1 MGILSGL
8 GHLLGSKP
16 PPEKSLRLAIEH
28 AVEAVD
34 PRLKAVSDYE
44 RRLAPA
50 VSHALG
56 HCAALA
62 EQVPGPVDIDS
73 RAFAADPLVHAL
85 FAAPDDIADM
95 LGKSRELREFLA
107 DPAHAMHDELF
118 ALLGMRRRE
127 KAIAGMAVNGDVVQ
141 HGVAQRLL
149 YFADHTLAELGT
161 GHEATRQ
168 RLQAAAFDG
177 LARGFADRVEELRRE
192 QREARTAWQ
201 TERAAG
207 GGRRQLLEARQQKA
221 IAALAPER
229 LLDEFA
235 KWLATSE
242 QRLYLKPNEVRVD
255 RMGVIATADAN
266 GDDASTLSFPELVGR
281 DRRHWIVL
289 VARIRRDDA
298 RAALLR
304 QEQANRYLTI

>member
-16 PPEKSLRLAIEH
+16 PPEKALRLAIEH
-28 AVEAVD
+28 AVDAVD

-50 VSHALG
+50 VGHALG
-56 HCAALA
+56 HCEALA
-62 EQVPGPVDIDS
+62 AQVPGPVDINS

-85 FAAPDDIADM
+85 FATPDDIADM
-95 LGKSRELREFLA
+95 LGKSRELREFMA
-107 DPAHAMHDELF
+107 DPAHAVHDEFF

-127 KAIAGMAVNGDVVQ
+127 KAINGMAVNGDVVQ

-161 GHEATRQ
+161 GHEVTRQ

-177 LARGFADRVEELRRE
+177 LARGFATRVEELRRE

-201 TERAAG
+201 MEREAEA
-207 GGRRQLLEARQQKA
+207 GRRQAIEQRQQQA

-229 LLDEFA
+229 LLDEFGQ
-235 KWLATSE
+235 WLATPE

-255 RMGVIATADAN
+255 RMGVIAAAN
-266 GDDASTLSFPELVGR
+266 EVADDASILRFPELVGR

-298 RAALLR
+298 REALER
-304 QEQANRYLTI
+304 REQANRYLLI